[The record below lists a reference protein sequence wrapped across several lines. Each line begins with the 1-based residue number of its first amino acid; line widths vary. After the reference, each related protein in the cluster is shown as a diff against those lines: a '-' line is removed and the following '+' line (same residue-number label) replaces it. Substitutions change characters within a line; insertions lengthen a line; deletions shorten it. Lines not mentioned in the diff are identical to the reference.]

1 MFTSQWIFLFHDI
14 ESKCPK
20 NSEKEQTECV
30 VVKFD
35 YVCDDTEFKI
45 ESTDNF
51 PLTLTNFMR
60 FHKII
65 LNIWLTNMLSIF
77 H

>member
-1 MFTSQWIFLFHDI
+1 MCTKWYLDNDSMNIQKRSSEVFTSQWFFLFHDI

-20 NSEKEQTECV
+20 NSEKEQTECE

-45 ESTDNF
+45 KSTDNF
-51 PLTLTNFMR
+51 PLPFN
-60 FHKII
+60 
-65 LNIWLTNMLSIF
+65 
-77 H
+77 

>member
-20 NSEKEQTECV
+20 NSEKEQTECE

-35 YVCDDTEFKI
+35 YVCEDTEFKI

-51 PLTLTNFMR
+51 PLPFN
-60 FHKII
+60 
-65 LNIWLTNMLSIF
+65 
-77 H
+77 